1 MFIVNTGLVTWH
13 HMAGDTCGLWRQA
26 DTACMQHS
34 LQFAADPIT
43 AQTNLYGIRL
53 DILHLHPADASS
65 PVNLFNTCLDK
76 FSLKTENIQKCSVD
90 AI

>member
-1 MFIVNTGLVTWH
+1 
-13 HMAGDTCGLWRQA
+13 MAGDTCGLWRQA

-53 DILHLHPADASS
+53 DIPHLHPADASS
-65 PVNLFNTCLDK
+65 PVRFCNPCLDK
-76 FSLKTENIQKCSVD
+76 FSPKIENIHKCSVD
-90 AI
+90 GI